1 MRAEGCAFSTRRVGT
16 RARADVAKTRARETD
31 AIERAKMGRAGAARA
46 AMDDERASKLRAA
59 ANAFAV
65 DRAREE
71 AARSGAREDAMR
83 RATTVVRRHRA
94 GVDDGRATRE
104 SESEEE
110 DEDALGFARTRTERE
125 TTTTTTT
132 TTTTGRARAR
142 ASSSASDASSSESED
157 EEARDARRAAIRAR
171 AAARETERAEDDDE
185 EDAEDGGA
193 GGAVAVA
200 RRDGALATGE
210 PGNGG
215 ASSSSYETDSE
226 YETDSDASDSG
237 GGGARKMFKPVFVR
251 KIERDTIEER
261 DKMLA
266 ELDAEAAKTEAAKAA
281 KKAESKKLV
290 EVEVKR
296 EEALAAAMD
305 EMEPSDVDTDDEL
318 DDALEFDA
326 WKSRE
331 LERLKTDRIQRE
343 LIFREREEQER
354 IRSMTEEERDLY
366 HAKRLAKRAEQE
378 KEKPKMAFMQKYY
391 HKGAFFQE
399 SADDAF
405 GTAGP
410 DEIYKRDFSAP
421 TAEEK
426 FDKSI
431 LPAAMQ
437 VRKGKFGRAGQT
449 KWTHLAA
456 EDTSAARK
464 GDDDDLWSGRDK
476 SVRAIKDKMLAK
488 QGGLRDAARR
498 A

>member
-1 MRAEGCAFSTRRVGT
+1 MRAEGCARATRRVGT
-16 RARADVAKTRARETD
+16 RARADVAKKRARETD

-125 TTTTTTT
+125 TTTTTT

-421 TAEEK
+421 TVEEK

>member
-1 MRAEGCAFSTRRVGT
+1 
-16 RARADVAKTRARETD
+16 
-31 AIERAKMGRAGAARA
+31 MGRAHAARA
-46 AMDDERASKLRAA
+46 AMDDERGSRMRDA

-71 AARSGAREDAMR
+71 AARSGAREDAAR

-94 GVDDGRATRE
+94 GVDGARADDGE
-104 SESEEE
+104 DEDE
-110 DEDALGFARTRTERE
+110 DEDALGFARTRSERE

-132 TTTTGRARAR
+132 RTARTAHARAR
-142 ASSSASDASSSESED
+142 SSSSASDASSSESED

-171 AAARETERAEDDDE
+171 AAARETERAEDDDDDE
-185 EDAEDGGA
+185 ETADGGG
-193 GGAVAVA
+193 GGAAAGA
-200 RRDGALATGE
+200 RRDGGGATGE
-210 PGNGG
+210 PGDDG
-215 ASSSSYETDSE
+215 ASSSSSYETDSE

-251 KIERDTIEER
+251 KSERDTIEER

-305 EMEPSDVDTDDEL
+305 ELEPSDVDTDDEL
-318 DDALEFDA
+318 DDAFEFDA

-366 HAKRLAKRAEQE
+366 HAKRLAKRTEQE

-456 EDTSAARK
+456 EDTSAARR

-498 A
+498 G

>member
-1 MRAEGCAFSTRRVGT
+1 VRAEGCARATRRVGT
-16 RARADVAKTRARETD
+16 RARADVAKKRARETD

-125 TTTTTTT
+125 TTTTTT

>member
-1 MRAEGCAFSTRRVGT
+1 
-16 RARADVAKTRARETD
+16 
-31 AIERAKMGRAGAARA
+31 MGRAHAARA
-46 AMDDERASKLRAA
+46 AMDDERGSRMRDA

-71 AARSGAREDAMR
+71 AARSGAREDAAR

-94 GVDDGRATRE
+94 GVDGARADDGEERGRGRGRARVRADAKRTRDDDDDD
-104 SESEEE
+104 
-110 DEDALGFARTRTERE
+110 DEDGED
-125 TTTTTTT
+125 
-132 TTTTGRARAR
+132 GARAR
-142 ASSSASDASSSESED
+142 AVVVERERRELVGERGRGGARRETGGDSSARGGS
-157 EEARDARRAAIRAR
+157 RDGTRGGRRRRRGSGGRRRRAARR
-171 AAARETERAEDDDE
+171 RGR
-185 EDAEDGGA
+185 DATVRG
-193 GGAVAVA
+193 
-200 RRDGALATGE
+200 ATGE
-210 PGNGG
+210 PGDGG

-251 KIERDTIEER
+251 KSERDTIEER

-305 EMEPSDVDTDDEL
+305 ELEPSDVDTDDEL

-456 EDTSAARK
+456 EDTSAARR

-498 A
+498 G

>member
-1 MRAEGCAFSTRRVGT
+1 
-16 RARADVAKTRARETD
+16 
-31 AIERAKMGRAGAARA
+31 
-46 AMDDERASKLRAA
+46 
-59 ANAFAV
+59 
-65 DRAREE
+65 
-71 AARSGAREDAMR
+71 
-83 RATTVVRRHRA
+83 
-94 GVDDGRATRE
+94 
-104 SESEEE
+104 
-110 DEDALGFARTRTERE
+110 
-125 TTTTTTT
+125 
-132 TTTTGRARAR
+132 
-142 ASSSASDASSSESED
+142 
-157 EEARDARRAAIRAR
+157 
-171 AAARETERAEDDDE
+171 
-185 EDAEDGGA
+185 
-193 GGAVAVA
+193 
-200 RRDGALATGE
+200 
-210 PGNGG
+210 
-215 ASSSSYETDSE
+215 
-226 YETDSDASDSG
+226 
-237 GGGARKMFKPVFVR
+237 MFKPVFVR
-251 KIERDTIEER
+251 KSERDTIEER

-305 EMEPSDVDTDDEL
+305 ELEPSDVDTDDEL

-366 HAKRLAKRAEQE
+366 HAKRLAKRTEQE

-456 EDTSAARK
+456 EDTSAARR

-498 A
+498 G

>member
-1 MRAEGCAFSTRRVGT
+1 
-16 RARADVAKTRARETD
+16 
-31 AIERAKMGRAGAARA
+31 MGRAGAARA

-125 TTTTTTT
+125 TTTTTT

-237 GGGARKMFKPVFVR
+237 GGVARKMFKPVFVR

>member
-1 MRAEGCAFSTRRVGT
+1 MRAEGCARATRRVGT

-31 AIERAKMGRAGAARA
+31 EIERAKMGRAGAARA

-104 SESEEE
+104 SESEDE

-125 TTTTTTT
+125 TTTTTT

-251 KIERDTIEER
+251 KSERDTIEER

>member
-1 MRAEGCAFSTRRVGT
+1 MRAEGCARATRRVGT
-16 RARADVAKTRARETD
+16 RARADVAKKRARETD

-157 EEARDARRAAIRAR
+157 EEARDARRAIRAR

-405 GTAGP
+405 GTAGR

>member
-1 MRAEGCAFSTRRVGT
+1 MRAEGCARATRRVGT
-16 RARADVAKTRARETD
+16 RARADVAKKRARETD

-110 DEDALGFARTRTERE
+110 DEDALGVARTRTERE
-125 TTTTTTT
+125 TTTTTT

-251 KIERDTIEER
+251 KSERDTIEER

-456 EDTSAARK
+456 EDTSAARR

-498 A
+498 G

>member
-1 MRAEGCAFSTRRVGT
+1 MRAEGCARATRRVGT
-16 RARADVAKTRARETD
+16 RARADVAKKRARETD

-125 TTTTTTT
+125 TTTTTT

>member
-1 MRAEGCAFSTRRVGT
+1 VRAEGCARATRRVGT
-16 RARADVAKTRARETD
+16 RARADVAKKRARETD

-125 TTTTTTT
+125 TTTTTT

-251 KIERDTIEER
+251 KSERDTIEER

>member
-1 MRAEGCAFSTRRVGT
+1 MRAEGCARATRRVGT
-16 RARADVAKTRARETD
+16 RARADVAKKRARETD

-132 TTTTGRARAR
+132 TTTGRARAR
-142 ASSSASDASSSESED
+142 ASASASDASSSESED

-251 KIERDTIEER
+251 KSERDTIEER

-405 GTAGP
+405 GTAGS

>member
-1 MRAEGCAFSTRRVGT
+1 M
-16 RARADVAKTRARETD
+16 
-31 AIERAKMGRAGAARA
+31 
-46 AMDDERASKLRAA
+46 
-59 ANAFAV
+59 
-65 DRAREE
+65 
-71 AARSGAREDAMR
+71 
-83 RATTVVRRHRA
+83 
-94 GVDDGRATRE
+94 
-104 SESEEE
+104 
-110 DEDALGFARTRTERE
+110 
-125 TTTTTTT
+125 
-132 TTTTGRARAR
+132 
-142 ASSSASDASSSESED
+142 
-157 EEARDARRAAIRAR
+157 
-171 AAARETERAEDDDE
+171 
-185 EDAEDGGA
+185 
-193 GGAVAVA
+193 
-200 RRDGALATGE
+200 ATGE

-251 KIERDTIEER
+251 KSERDTIEER

-431 LPAAMQ
+431 LPPPCKFARENSVAPAKPNGRTWPRKTRARRERATTTIYGPAAT
-437 VRKGKFGRAGQT
+437 RASAPSKT
-449 KWTHLAA
+449 KCSPSRAA
-456 EDTSAARK
+456 FATP
-464 GDDDDLWSGRDK
+464 
-476 SVRAIKDKMLAK
+476 
-488 QGGLRDAARR
+488 RDAPDRDAPSLLGVEIR
-498 A
+498 